1 MKNLQVKTESLTWRK
16 EAAGERV
23 KGNLPQSFNLLCTW
37 NSGSR
42 ENQPLIHGSW
52 VLSCWINASFYT
64 YNLPCMVL
72 HLEWTGEYRDSSV
85 SAQQSSAPKSQKKV
99 AIHKTQ
105 GDRNNPMRTEGMLRD
120 YIIVISWEVGEIEEP
135 TGQGISLSSFSF
147 SSSPHFLFV
156 PKSSWCHPPITEQ
169 VRPQQWWVGEPV
181 MGLVWNVKSCQE
193 EAGALSGHPASGQ
206 FLSPWPQCPLFS
218 SIPRLPL
225 QRLHSGESHPHGH
238 GWLDS
243 GGPWDST
250 ISGSL
255 QSEENPRW
263 GQEVNTR
270 DNNANS

>member
-1 MKNLQVKTESLTWRK
+1 MRNLQVKIESLTWRK
-16 EAAGERV
+16 EAAGDRV

-52 VLSCWINASFYT
+52 VLSCWINTSFYT

-72 HLEWTGEYRDSSV
+72 YLEWTGEYRGSSV

-147 SSSPHFLFV
+147 SSSPTFYWF
-156 PKSSWCHPPITEQ
+156 PKAADTI
-169 VRPQQWWVGEPV
+169 
-181 MGLVWNVKSCQE
+181 
-193 EAGALSGHPASGQ
+193 
-206 FLSPWPQCPLFS
+206 
-218 SIPRLPL
+218 LPS
-225 QRLHSGESHPHGH
+225 QNKPDPNSGE
-238 GWLDS
+238 
-243 GGPWDST
+243 
-250 ISGSL
+250 
-255 QSEENPRW
+255 
-263 GQEVNTR
+263 
-270 DNNANS
+270 